1 MISPGHDSRSTDRPG
16 KEDAAPTRRA
26 YDPAMRRRVIG
37 RMAVALLVS
46 GLVGCTRPDWI
57 QSTLVTVDVSGSW
70 QGNVTRPAG
79 ERSQSDGYLIVQPRP
94 HEGCPHRWDS
104 QWRRLAT
111 SYPNGIGDG
120 RAPGK
125 RGRDERDGHHCRRC
139 GRVRDSST
147 AVDGR
152 SRTRAARFLVSLALS
167 VGRLPRD
174 DGLKGD
180 LQ

>member
-16 KEDAAPTRRA
+16 KEDAALARRA

-79 ERSQSDGYLIVQPRP
+79 AYGPGLVQLQLQQSGPKVTGTLSFSPGPTKDVPIDGTVSGDVL
-94 HEGCPHRWDS
+94 
-104 QWRRLAT
+104 RL
-111 SYPNGIGDG
+111 
-120 RAPGK
+120 
-125 RGRDERDGHHCRRC
+125 
-139 GRVRDSST
+139 
-147 AVDGR
+147 
-152 SRTRAARFLVSLALS
+152 RTRTGSVTAELQVSGDEMSGTGTTAAGAVVYEIHRQ
-167 VGRLPRD
+167 P
-174 DGLKGD
+174 
-180 LQ
+180 